1 LSNNSFYQDDA
12 NAPFPPEGQQGKL
25 ILPGPQSGQ
34 RSAERKPYHYPPN
47 QQTPNQYPPA
57 QNQPI
62 QNRNQ
67 NAYPQN
73 QMPRGYNANAG
84 PAPAVNPNVQQ
95 YPYQQPGQIGT
106 PQTPTK
112 QKRPRRRRGCLVGCL
127 TVLLLFVIL
136 CVVMVPITQ
145 RVLAFGSAISTQ
157 APLST
162 QTGYVS
168 GSNRLNL
175 LIMGYGGS
183 GHDGAY
189 LTDSM
194 EVISI
199 DPSNH
204 HTTLISVPRDLWVQI
219 PPNSGQY
226 AKLNYAYVYGSN
238 NGQNPVGGGTMAA
251 QKISVITGLDVK
263 YWATINFSGF
273 RDFINAIGGVEVNVP
288 DSFSSLYPANDN
300 PSINASWITI
310 HFNKGLQH
318 MDGETA
324 IEYARA
330 REAINDPAE
339 GTDFARSKRQQ
350 IIMQAALSRLKSP
363 SAWPSLYGALDAL
376 QKTVYSNMSLAD
388 LGEFALHMDLSN
400 AHHANISYNVLQNS
414 VSSDGQDILLPI
426 NNNWQGIIDYVKQSL
441 YN

>member
-1 LSNNSFYQDDA
+1 LSNNSFYPDDA
-12 NAPFPPEGQQGKL
+12 NSQFPSEGQQGKL
-25 ILPGPQSGQ
+25 ILPGPQRTQ
-34 RSAERKPYHYPPN
+34 RSSGRKPYQYPPN
-47 QQTPNQYPPA
+47 QQTPHQYPPA
-57 QNQPI
+57 QNQSIP
-62 QNRNQ
+62 NRNP
-67 NAYPQN
+67 NAYPQY
-73 QMPRGYNANAG
+73 QGPGGYNAG
-84 PAPAVNPNVQQ
+84 PAPAVNPNVQP
-95 YPYQQPGQIGT
+95 YPYQQPGQMGT
-106 PQTPTK
+106 PSAPKK
-112 QKRPRRRRGCLVGCL
+112 QKRPRRRRGCMIGCL
-127 TVLLLFVIL
+127 TVLLLFIIL
-136 CVVMVPITQ
+136 CVVMVPVTQ

-162 QTGYVS
+162 QTGYVG

-175 LIMGYGGS
+175 LIMGYGGQ

-251 QKISVITGLDVK
+251 QKISLITGLDVK
-263 YWATINFSGF
+263 YWVTINFSGF

-288 DSFSSLYPANDN
+288 DSFSSLYPANDD

-318 MDGETA
+318 MDGERA

-339 GTDFARSKRQQ
+339 ATDFARSKRQQ

-363 SAWPSLYGALDAL
+363 SSWPSLYGALDAL

-400 AHHANISYNVLQNS
+400 AHHANISYNVLQNA

-441 YN
+441 YS

>member
-1 LSNNSFYQDDA
+1 
-12 NAPFPPEGQQGKL
+12 
-25 ILPGPQSGQ
+25 
-34 RSAERKPYHYPPN
+34 
-47 QQTPNQYPPA
+47 
-57 QNQPI
+57 
-62 QNRNQ
+62 
-67 NAYPQN
+67 
-73 QMPRGYNANAG
+73 
-84 PAPAVNPNVQQ
+84 VNPNVQQ
-95 YPYQQPGQIGT
+95 YPYRQPGQMGT
-106 PQTPTK
+106 PLAPTK
-112 QKRPRRRRGCLVGCL
+112 QKRPRRRRGCLIGCL
-127 TVLLLFVIL
+127 TVLLLFIIL
-136 CVVMVPITQ
+136 CVVMVPVTQ

-162 QTGYVS
+162 QTGYAS
-168 GSNRLNL
+168 GSGRLNL

-199 DPSNH
+199 IPSTH

-238 NGQNPVGGGTMAA
+238 NGQNPVGGGTLAA
-251 QKISVITGLDVK
+251 QKISLITGLTIN
-263 YWATINFSGF
+263 YWVTINFSGF
-273 RDFINAIGGVEVNVP
+273 RDFINSIGGVDVNVP

-318 MDGETA
+318 MDGERA

-339 GTDFARSKRQQ
+339 GTDFARSVRQQ
-350 IIMQAALSRLKSP
+350 IIMKAVLSKLKSP
-363 SAWPSLYGALDAL
+363 STWPSLYGGLNAL

-388 LGEFALHMDLSN
+388 LVRAAHGLDQCPSREHLLQCPAKRGLVRWTGHLAAHQRQLAAYRRLCEAKPVQLTFLS
-400 AHHANISYNVLQNS
+400 
-414 VSSDGQDILLPI
+414 LLYI
-426 NNNWQGIIDYVKQSL
+426 NDKPYS
-441 YN
+441 